1 MIDFTKPFM
10 NLGISILFKKPELRQ
25 AELFSFMNPLG
36 MNIIISSES
45 IKLLKLILLSALEIW
60 LYILLAYL
68 LVSLTI
74 WIVAR
79 YVMIILTQVLHT
91 KKLFQGFLPMN
102 GRLLTHVW
110 TLDTLFRMTS
120 LWPTVSGSR

>member
-102 GRLLTHVW
+102 GRLLTHV
-110 TLDTLFRMTS
+110 
-120 LWPTVSGSR
+120 

>member
-1 MIDFTKPFM
+1 MMYLLLFEIENICRENVIDFTKPFM

-36 MNIIISSES
+36 MNHADNVHQSFIQNIHV
-45 IKLLKLILLSALEIW
+45 LALEIW

-79 YVMIILTQVLHT
+79 
-91 KKLFQGFLPMN
+91 
-102 GRLLTHVW
+102 
-110 TLDTLFRMTS
+110 
-120 LWPTVSGSR
+120 